1 MSLGSA
7 GEERRRRRS
16 GGGLRLVDNEAIEA
30 RIAYSCLPVVRLI
43 IFNGEPGEYRAIE
56 RVLAGVDDDAHVA
69 LPDNQIARLRVL
81 HSAETVDAGKDF
93 PRCGVVVDES
103 GFGVNRL
110 DKVGAVRLGIKPAP

>member
-1 MSLGSA
+1 MNLRGTGAKRPRPGSL
-7 GEERRRRRS
+7 
-16 GGGLRLVDNEAIEA
+16 LHIFDDKTIEA
-30 RIAYSCLPVVRLI
+30 RIAETCLPVVRLV